1 MLSGKSMHQKIP
13 PFDRPEA
20 KTSNPSVPQNQQQI
34 PPPDPMPG
42 FVQFGDPDSSD
53 QAFNL
58 HFSDIQTRDVMN
70 DFNFDNFFD
79 RTVDATN

>member
-1 MLSGKSMHQKIP
+1 MEGVLSGKSRHQKIP
-13 PFDRPEA
+13 PFDRSEA
-20 KTSNPSVPQNQQQI
+20 EASNPSVPQNQQQI

-58 HFSDIQTRDVMN
+58 HFTRDVVI
-70 DFNFDNFFD
+70 DFDNFFD
-79 RTVDATN
+79 TTVDATN